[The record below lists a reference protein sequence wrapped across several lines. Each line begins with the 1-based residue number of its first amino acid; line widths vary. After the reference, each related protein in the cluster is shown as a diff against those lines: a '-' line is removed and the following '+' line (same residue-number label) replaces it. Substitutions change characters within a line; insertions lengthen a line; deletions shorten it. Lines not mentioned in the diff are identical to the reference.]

1 MDYESCNRPMS
12 DIKTEIPNRTAG
24 NILTVPAP
32 VVPSE
37 QRKGLTKKD
46 LAADHPTWCPGCGDF
61 SVLALYFKLIE
72 KRKMLHEQITTVAGI
87 GCSSRFPYF
96 VQAHGAHYIHGRALP
111 FASGISLARPDL
123 HVFVFGGDG
132 DAFSIGGNHFN
143 HTARK
148 NIKMTYVVMDN
159 WVYGLT
165 KKQTSPT
172 SPLGFKSKT
181 DTTGAVDY
189 PINPMKQ
196 AIAAG
201 ATFVARTTHTN
212 PNHVMQMMEAAMD
225 HDGFSFVE
233 CLSECVEFYE
243 GAFDASN
250 PRKGGVFNLVP
261 PDHDATNEM
270 AAYKLADE
278 PFPGYFGIFY
288 KVNKP
293 TKNAKE
299 AALNKAAM
307 EKINGL
313 KDWQILQKTFD
324 RMK

>member
-1 MDYESCNRPMS
+1 MS
-12 DIKTEIPNRTAG
+12 APVTEIASPNGSATA
-24 NILTVPAP
+24 TSPTAPASTAP
-32 VVPSE
+32 TAPALPAD
-37 QRKGLTKKD
+37 RKGLTKKEI
-46 LAADHPTWCPGCGDF
+46 AADHPTWCPGCGDF

-72 KRKMLHEQITTVAGI
+72 KRKMWHEKVTTIAGI

-111 FASGISLARPDL
+111 FASGISLSRPDL

-181 DTTGAVDY
+181 DVTGAVDY

-201 ATFVARTTHTN
+201 ASFVARTTHTN
-212 PNHVMQMMEAAMD
+212 PNHVLQMMEAAMD
-225 HDGFSFVE
+225 HDGFSFIE

-250 PRKGGVFNLVP
+250 PRKGGVFNQVP
-261 PDHDATNEM
+261 ADHDVTNEM

-278 PFPGYFGIFY
+278 AFPGSFGIFY
-288 KVNKP
+288 KVNKA

-299 AALNKAAM
+299 MAINNSAM
-307 EKINGL
+307 EKVKGQ
-313 KDWQILQKTFD
+313 KDWQILQKTFE
-324 RMK
+324 KLK

>member
-1 MDYESCNRPMS
+1 MS
-12 DIKTEIPNRTAG
+12 
-24 NILTVPAP
+24 ILTSPAP
-32 VVPSE
+32 TNDALQPLATTTSVPPLTE
-37 QRKGLTKKD
+37 ERKGLTKKD
-46 LAADHPTWCPGCGDF
+46 IAADHPTWCPGCGDF

-72 KRKMLHEQITTVAGI
+72 KRKLLHEQITTVAGI

-111 FASGISLARPDL
+111 FASGISLSRPDL

-132 DAFSIGGNHFN
+132 DAFSIGGNHFT

-148 NIKMTYVVMDN
+148 NIKLTYVVMDN

-181 DTTGAVDY
+181 DQWGAVDY
-189 PINPMKQ
+189 PINPLKQ

-212 PNHVMQMMEAAMD
+212 PNHVLQMMELAMD
-225 HDGFSFVE
+225 HDGFSFIE

-250 PRKGGVFNLVP
+250 PRKGGVFKEVP
-261 PDHDATNEM
+261 KDHDVTDEA
-270 AAYKLADE
+270 AAYKLAGD
-278 PFPGYFGIFY
+278 PFPGYFGLFY
-288 KVNKP
+288 KHNKP

-299 AALNKAAM
+299 AEIVKSFRSKVA
-307 EKINGL
+307 GL
-313 KDWQILQKTFD
+313 KDWQILQKNFD

>member
-1 MDYESCNRPMS
+1 MS
-12 DIKTEIPNRTAG
+12 SAITDIPQRGG
-24 NILTVPAP
+24 NITTVPAP
-32 VVPSE
+32 GTE
-37 QRKGLTKKD
+37 RKGLTKKE
-46 LAADHPTWCPGCGDF
+46 LSADHPTWCPGCGDF

-72 KRKMLHEQITTVAGI
+72 KRKLEHEKITTVAGI

-96 VQAHGAHYIHGRALP
+96 VQAHGVHYIHGRALP
-111 FASGISLARPDL
+111 FASGISISRPDL

-172 SPLGFKSKT
+172 SPIGFKSKT
-181 DTTGAVDY
+181 DVTGALDQ

-201 ATFVARTTHTN
+201 ATFVARTTHSN
-212 PNHVMQMMEAAMD
+212 PNHVLQMMEAAMD
-225 HDGFSFVE
+225 HDGFGFVE

-261 PDHDATNEM
+261 ADHDVTDEV
-270 AAYKLADE
+270 AAYKLAGE
-278 PFPGYFGIFY
+278 PFPGHFGIFY
-288 KVNKP
+288 NINRA
-293 TKNAKE
+293 TKNANE
-299 AALNKAAM
+299 AKIIAAGR
-307 EKINGL
+307 EKVKGL
-313 KDWQILQKTFD
+313 KDWQILQSSFD
-324 RMK
+324 KLK